1 MIGPGVPM
9 SITGW
14 VPRIK
19 EDPQVLGLLHENA
32 SVAELSSTTGKFH
45 VVVLVS
51 VKLPKQPQANSLQ
64 AQFTKRPP
72 RDLHHLD

>member
-1 MIGPGVPM
+1 M
-9 SITGW
+9 
-14 VPRIK
+14 
-19 EDPQVLGLLHENA
+19 LGLLHENA